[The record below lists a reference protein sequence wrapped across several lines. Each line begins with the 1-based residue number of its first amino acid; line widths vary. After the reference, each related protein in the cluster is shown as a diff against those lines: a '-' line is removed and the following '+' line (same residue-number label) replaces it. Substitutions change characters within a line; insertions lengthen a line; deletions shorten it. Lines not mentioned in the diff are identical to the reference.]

1 MAGGK
6 ETPRQKMIGMMYLVL
21 TALLAMNISK
31 DVLNAFLQINQGLL
45 RTSAILEGKAQATLA
60 GLNNPKP
67 EDAEKA
73 KPYQAKAKE
82 VADKSDQLVAYFQE
96 LKARTMACSMK
107 GNKDGSGF
115 EEFMVGN
122 KAVDPATPEGKL
134 LITKPDENQ
143 NNTTLLIGPK
153 PEDPRKDPFSAYDLR
168 IKLEEFREYLKTVS
182 VVDITGAENKLSDDL
197 KASIDSSF
205 TFLDKEFE
213 GRKESWEVQNFF
225 HSPLV
230 AVIATMT
237 RLETD
242 VLNAKTS
249 VISELASKINAT
261 DMKFTDV
268 TVAVV
273 PMQSYVLKGDEY
285 SAEIF
290 LAAYNKSSQTKIYMG
305 GEYSGD
311 TPPAP
316 AAFTPGSPNAV
327 SNEEGKCIFKV
338 NTGGMSLGAHGYRGM
353 IGYLKNGKEEFIPF
367 VTQPFF
373 VGEPALVVSPT
384 QMNVFYRGLPNPVEI
399 SVPGVDKS
407 AIKTS
412 ITGATMTGPDSKNE
426 YIVSPGQGTEAI
438 ISVTATINGK
448 ATKMGDKKFRIK
460 PIPDPVPS
468 FNGKRPYDSSITQSD
483 ASAAAGLRAA
493 MENFDFPV
501 TPEMKSWMITIVS
514 GGSLKEYQCNGAAIN
529 PDASAAIKKAKKGDK
544 IFIEQI
550 KVKMPDG
557 KDRQLPPLTLK
568 LV

>member
-73 KPYQAKAKE
+73 KPYQVKAKE
-82 VADKSDQLVAYFQE
+82 VADKADALIAYFQE
-96 LKARTMACSMK
+96 LKARTMASSMK
-107 GNKDGSGF
+107 GTPDGSGF
-115 EEFMVGN
+115 EDFMVDG
-122 KAVDPATPEGKL
+122 KALDPASPDGKL
-134 LITKPDENQ
+134 KVTKPDENQ
-143 NNTTLLIGPK
+143 NNTTLLVGSK
-153 PEDPRKDPFSAYDLR
+153 PQDPRTDPFSANELKR
-168 IKLEEFREYLKTVS
+168 KLEEYRDFLKGVS

-197 KASIDSSF
+197 RASIDSSF
-205 TFLDKEFE
+205 TFYDKEFE
-213 GRKESWEVQNFF
+213 GIVEKWETSNFF
-225 HSPLV
+225 HTPLV

-242 VLNAKTS
+242 VLNAKTA

-273 PMQSYVLKGDEY
+273 PQQSYVLKGDEY
-285 SAEIF
+285 TAEVY
-290 LAAYNKSSQTKIYMG
+290 LAAYNKNSQTKIYIG

-311 TPPAP
+311 KAP
-316 AAFTPGSPNAV
+316 EPSAFTPGSPDAV
-327 SNEEGKCIFKV
+327 SNEEGKCIFKK

-353 IGYLKNGKEEFIPF
+353 IGYMKNGKEEFIPF
-367 VTQPFF
+367 VMPPFF

-407 AIKTS
+407 AVKAS
-412 ITGATMTGPDSKNE
+412 ISGATMSGPDAKNE
-426 YIVSPGQGTEAI
+426 YIVKPGTGTEAI

-448 ATKMGDKKFRIK
+448 ETKMGDKKFRIK
-460 PIPDPVPS
+460 PIPDPIPS
-468 FNGKRPYDSSITQSD
+468 FNGKRPYDNTMSLSD
-483 ASAAAGLRAA
+483 AGAAAGLRAA
-493 MENFDFPV
+493 MENFDFDV
-501 TPEMKSWMITIVS
+501 KPEMKSWVISIVS
-514 GGSLKEYQCNGAAIN
+514 GGSYKEFNCNGAAVN
-529 PDASAAIKKAKKGDK
+529 PDFTTAVKKAKKGDK

-550 KVKMPDG
+550 MVKMPDG
-557 KDRQLPPLTLK
+557 VDRKLPPITLK
-568 LV
+568 LI